1 METDS
6 ETDLRFICIKRK
18 VVKTMSERLHL
29 CVYKYAINP
38 VVVSEELNEEVY
50 KLTGSSIDDFQ
61 PGDEELLRALERI
74 DDDEARSLLST
85 LKSDDVR
92 WSDLCQF
99 EFY

>member
-1 METDS
+1 
-6 ETDLRFICIKRK
+6 
-18 VVKTMSERLHL
+18 MSERLHL

-38 VVVSEELNEEVY
+38 VVVSEELNEAVY

-61 PGDEELLRALERI
+61 PCDEQLLRALEQI

-85 LKSDDVR
+85 LKSDAVR

>member
-1 METDS
+1 
-6 ETDLRFICIKRK
+6 
-18 VVKTMSERLHL
+18 MSERLHL

-38 VVVSEELNEEVY
+38 VVVSEKLNDEVCN
-50 KLTGSSIDDFQ
+50 LTGSSIEDFY
-61 PGDEELLRALERI
+61 PGDEELLHALEQI

-92 WSDLCQF
+92 WSDLYQF

>member
-1 METDS
+1 
-6 ETDLRFICIKRK
+6 
-18 VVKTMSERLHL
+18 MSERLHW

-38 VVVSEELNEEVY
+38 VVVSEELNEAVY

-61 PGDEELLRALERI
+61 PGDEELRHALEQI
-74 DDDEARSLLST
+74 NDDESRSLLSV
-85 LKSDDVR
+85 LKSEDVR